1 MLRAEQR
8 WRMNVGYPNETGL
21 VCLLSRESEM
31 PVVVMTSGKVKAEG
45 AKGHYYK
52 QSFKECKLNGIG
64 SYESEK
70 R

>member
-1 MLRAEQR
+1 
-8 WRMNVGYPNETGL
+8 MNVGDPNETGL

-31 PVVVMTSGKVKAEG
+31 PVVVKISEKVKAEG

-64 SYESEK
+64 SYGSEK